1 MTRKRSRSEVRDA
14 PTAERPRERLIRYG
28 PRALTDA
35 ELLAVILRGGGPGQ
49 SALEVAREVLDDVD
63 GLAGLVT
70 SASRIHERPGIGTAR
85 TATLL
90 AAIELGCRLARAE
103 MPDRRL
109 LDHPNAVARYLR
121 LRYADRDQEIVGALF
136 LDVRARLVG
145 ESEIYRGALSRAV
158 VEPRGILKKAILN
171 RASSFLLFHTH
182 PSGDP
187 SPSREDRIVTRRL
200 ADAGRVVGIELAD
213 HFILGSGGRWLSG
226 RRMGWV

>member
-1 MTRKRSRSEVRDA
+1 MTRRRSRSEVRDA

-35 ELLAVILRGGGPGQ
+35 ELLAVILRSGSRGQ
-49 SALEVAREVLDDVD
+49 TALEVAREVLDGVD
-63 GLAGLVT
+63 GLAGLAT
-70 SASRIHERPGIGTAR
+70 SVSRIHERPGIGMAR

-90 AAIELGCRLARAE
+90 AAIELWCRLARAE
-103 MPDRRL
+103 IPDRRL

-136 LDVRARLVG
+136 LDVRGRLVG
-145 ESEIYRGALSRAV
+145 ESEIYRGALSRAI
-158 VEPRGILKKAILN
+158 VEPRGILKKAILC
-171 RASSFLLFHTH
+171 RASSFLLFHNH

-187 SPSREDRIVTRRL
+187 TPSREDLVTTRRL
-200 ADAGRVVGIELAD
+200 DDAARVVGIHFAD
-213 HFILGSGGRWLSG
+213 HFILGSGGRWLSV

>member
-1 MTRKRSRSEVRDA
+1 MTRRRSPSEVRDR

-35 ELLAVILRGGGPGQ
+35 ELLAVILRSGGRGRTG
-49 SALEVAREVLDDVD
+49 LEVAREVLDGAD
-63 GLAGLVT
+63 GLAGLAGT
-70 SASRIHERPGIGTAR
+70 ASRLRERPGIGTAR

-109 LDHPNAVARYLR
+109 LEHPNAVARYLR

-158 VEPRGILKKAILN
+158 VEPRGILQKAILS
-171 RASSFLLFHTH
+171 RASSFVLFHTH

-187 SPSREDRIVTRRL
+187 TPSREDLAVTRRL
-200 ADAGRVVGIELAD
+200 AEAGRVVGIRLVD
-213 HFILGSGGRWLSG
+213 HLILGAGGRWLSV
-226 RRMGWV
+226 RKLGWV